1 MAEGWRGIRVTIPSD
16 VRYLEP
22 LRTMIQETAALAG
35 LERDAAAEVELAVT
49 EGCANVIRHCYANSD
64 RERIDLVFT
73 FSPDLY
79 EVRIDDYGKFVDPA
93 KIKSRPLQ
101 DVRPGGLG
109 VHLMKKV
116 MDEVSYTKNR
126 WGGTSLTMR
135 KRLARPAP
143 EEPRKDRRGR

>member
-35 LERDAAAEVELAVT
+35 LGRDAAAEVELAVT
-49 EGCANVIRHCYANSD
+49 EGCANVIRHCYCNSD

-73 FSPDLY
+73 FSKDVY
-79 EVRIDDYGKFVDPA
+79 EVRIDDYGTFVDPA
-93 KIKSRPLQ
+93 RIKGRPL
-101 DVRPGGLG
+101 DEVRPGGLG
-109 VHLMKKV
+109 VHLMQRV
-116 MDEVSYTKNR
+116 MDEVSYTENR

-135 KRLARPAP
+135 KRLARPAQ
-143 EEPRKDRRGR
+143 EGPRKDRRGR

>member
-22 LRTMIQETAALAG
+22 VRTMIRETAALAG
-35 LERDAAAEVELAVT
+35 LARDAAAEVELAVT
-49 EGCANVIRHCYANSD
+49 EGCANVIRHCYCNSD

-73 FSPDLY
+73 FASDAY
-79 EVRIDDYGKFVDPA
+79 EVRIDDYGTFVDPSR
-93 KIKSRPLQ
+93 IRSRPLD

-109 VHLMKKV
+109 VHLMQKA
-116 MDEVSYTKNR
+116 MDEVTYTKNR

-135 KRLARPAP
+135 KRLARPAR
-143 EEPRKDRRGR
+143 EGPRKDRR

>member
-16 VRYLEP
+16 VRYLDP

-35 LERDAAAEVELAVT
+35 LGRDAVAEVELAVT
-49 EGCANVIRHCYANSD
+49 EGCANVIRHVYSNSE
-64 RERIDLVFT
+64 RERIDLIFT
-73 FSPDLY
+73 FSDDIY
-79 EVRIDDYGKFVDPA
+79 EVRIDDYGTFVDPVL
-93 KIKSRPLQ
+93 IKSRPLE

-109 VHLMKKV
+109 VHLMQKV

-135 KRLARPAP
+135 KRLVRPAKG
-143 EEPRKDRRGR
+143 PRKDRGGR